1 MSISVIVPTYQHGK
15 TLVRCIDS
23 ILSQTLS
30 PYEII
35 VVDDGSTDDTEEVLA
50 PYLDRIHY
58 IKQDNQGAPVARN
71 RGFDESTGEYVIF
84 WDADVVG
91 HTNTLETL
99 QKALT
104 EHSEA
109 SWAYPSFRWGRKVFK
124 GKPFAPEALNVT
136 NFIHTTAL
144 IRREDFPGFDPS
156 LKRFQDWDLWLTMS
170 KQGAKGVWIDEV
182 LFDVLIEK
190 DRKSYSQWLPS
201 VAYKI
206 PWPVLGWTPKVI
218 RDYTDARAVVVHKH
232 RL

>member
-1 MSISVIVPTYQHGK
+1 MSISVIIPTYQHAK
-15 TLVRCIDS
+15 TLVRCVDS
-23 ILSQTLS
+23 ILSQTLK
-30 PYEII
+30 PDEII
-35 VVDDGSTDDTEEVLA
+35 VVDDGSTDDTEKVLT
-50 PYLDRIHY
+50 PYLDRIQY

-91 HTNTLETL
+91 HTHKLETL

-104 EHSEA
+104 EHSET

-124 GKPFAPEALNVT
+124 GKPFDTGALREANY
-136 NFIHTTAL
+136 IHTTSL

-170 KQGAKGVWIDEV
+170 EQGARGVWVDEV

-190 DRKSYSQWLPS
+190 NRDSYSQWLPS
-201 VAYKI
+201 VTYKI
-206 PWPVLGWTPKVI
+206 PWPIFGWTPKAILNHKAARDVI
-218 RDYTDARAVVVHKH
+218 ANKH
-232 RL
+232 QL